1 MNLFMTGSEFSEA
14 MLMDKKIE
22 LQEQDSKDE
31 VAPMGMLKMDP
42 REELVLLEEA
52 EVEKEVISISTEQKI
67 TAKPDI
73 KSDKKY

>member
-1 MNLFMTGSEFSEA
+1 
-14 MLMDKKIE
+14 
-22 LQEQDSKDE
+22 
-31 VAPMGMLKMDP
+31 MGMLKMDP